1 MEGSTPVEQFVPPSD
16 RTQDAAPPRAARAS
30 FFLQANVSVPGSSRP
45 FAVRVRNLSAGGMM
59 ADCDRP
65 LTVGD
70 RLEVELRGV
79 DRVHGTVAWVRA
91 GRIGVSFDTAI
102 DPQQARKPVTRP
114 IEPRERPASHVAGL
128 FNSRLQ
134 SR

>member
-1 MEGSTPVEQFVPPSD
+1 MDQVVPPSE
-16 RTQDAAPPRAARAS
+16 TSQDAAPRRAARDS
-30 FFLQANVSVPGSSRP
+30 FFLQANVSAPGSGRSFP
-45 FAVRVRNLSAGGMM
+45 VRVRNLSAGGMM

-79 DRVHGTVAWVRA
+79 ERVDGTVAWVRA
-91 GRIGVSFDTAI
+91 GRIGVSFDTSI
-102 DPQQARKPVTRP
+102 DPQQARKPVARP

-134 SR
+134 PR